1 MKTSKIKVGR
11 AVLSTPPSR
20 DDLGAVRTPRP
31 TIEDSFDDIVIEP
44 ERYELHAA
52 PIYNFKVPRR
62 RFFKLLGGGVLI
74 VTLVQHALA
83 QESGRAGRGRGGG
96 NRPREI
102 SAWLH
107 ISEDGTITVF
117 TGKAEVGQNIRT
129 TLTQVVAEEL
139 HAPVSSIRLVM
150 ADTELTPYDAGTFGS
165 RSTPDMVPQLRRMA
179 AAAREALID
188 LAVEQQKVERSALTV
203 AEAKIK
209 NSATGASWG
218 FGQITKGQKLMKAV
232 ADNPETTPATKWKVA
247 GTPVPKVDGAD
258 FVSGKHKYA
267 SDVTLP
273 GMLHGKLVRP
283 ASFRAKIAS
292 IDTKEAEAM
301 SGVTVVHDGEFV
313 GVVAPNTLQAERA
326 AKAIRIE
333 WSGGAQFSDAQLFD
347 QLKRGA
353 RLTTDAMPT
362 DGENG
367 EKKLS
372 ATYTIA
378 YIAHAPLEPRAA
390 VAEWKGGK
398 LTVWT
403 GTQRPF
409 GVKAE
414 LMQTFGLADEKVHV
428 IVPDTGAG
436 YGGKHSGE
444 AAIEAA
450 RLAKAA
456 GKPVKLVWTRE
467 EEFTWA
473 YFRPAGVIDV
483 SGTVSK
489 EGKITAW
496 DFHNYNSGGSGIR
509 MLYDVPGAKTQSSGA
524 QNGSPLRQGSYRALA
539 ATANHFARE
548 SHVDDLARL
557 AKMDPF
563 EFRLKNLTDKRL
575 RSVLE
580 AVAEKFQWSK
590 AKADEQRGFGIAV
603 GSEKNSCV
611 ATCAE
616 VSIDKKSGKVSVV
629 RVVQAFEAGA
639 VLNPDGLKNQN
650 EGAIVQGIGGAL
662 FEAIRFNNGKISNA
676 RFSEYRVPRFSD
688 APQIEIVLLD
698 PKESQSIGAGETPI
712 VGIAPAIGNAIC
724 SATGKRLRSMPMAP
738 DGLKA

>member
-1 MKTSKIKVGR
+1 MKT
-11 AVLSTPPSR
+11 
-20 DDLGAVRTPRP
+20 
-31 TIEDSFDDIVIEP
+31 FDEYEIEP

-74 VTLVQHALA
+74 VSVVQHALA
-83 QESGRAGRGRGGG
+83 QQESGRRGGGRGGG

-107 ISEDGTITVF
+107 IGEDGTITVF

-139 HAPVSSIRLVM
+139 RVPVSVIRLVM
-150 ADTELTPYDAGTFGS
+150 ADTALVPYDAGTFGS
-165 RSTPDMVPQLRRMA
+165 QSTPQMVPQLRRVA
-179 AAAREALID
+179 AAAREALIG
-188 LAVEQQKVERSALTV
+188 LAAEQQKAERDVFSIAG
-203 AEAKIK
+203 AKIK
-209 NSATGASWG
+209 NSKTGESFG
-218 FGQITKGQKLMKAV
+218 FGQITKGQKFLKTV
-232 ADNPETTPATKWKVA
+232 EDNVGLTPATKWTVA
-247 GTPVPKVDGAD
+247 GTPVPKVDGAN
-258 FVSGKHKYA
+258 FVRGTHKYA

-273 GMLHGKLVRP
+273 GMLHGKVIRRSVFGAKL
-283 ASFRAKIAS
+283 ASLDA
-292 IDTKEAEAM
+292 KEAEALP
-301 SGVTVVHDGEFV
+301 GVKVIHDGDFV
-313 GVVAPNTLQAERA
+313 GVVAPDSLQAERA
-326 AKAIRIE
+326 AKAVRAE
-333 WSGGAQFSDAQLFD
+333 WSGGSQASDAQLFD

-353 RLTTDAMPT
+353 KLTTDAKPEP
-362 DGENG
+362 GENG
-367 EKKLS
+367 DQKLS

-378 YIAHAPLEPRAA
+378 YIAHAPMEPRAA
-390 VAEWKGGK
+390 VADWKDGK

-414 LMQTFGLADEKVHV
+414 LMQAFGLADDKVRV

-436 YGGKHSGE
+436 YGGKHNGE

-450 RLAKAA
+450 RLAKSADQ
-456 GKPVKLVWTRE
+456 PVKLVWTRE

-483 SGTVSK
+483 SATVTR
-489 EGKITAW
+489 EGKIIAW
-496 DFHNYNSGGSGIR
+496 EFHNYNSGASGIR
-509 MLYDVPGAKTQSSGA
+509 MLYDVPGARTESRNAAG
-524 QNGSPLRQGSYRALA
+524 GSPLRQGSYRALA

-557 AKMDPF
+557 VKMDPL
-563 EFRLKNLTDKRL
+563 EFRLKNLKDKRL
-575 RSVLE
+575 RDVLE
-580 AVAEKFQWSK
+580 AAAEKFGWGKSK
-590 AKADEQRGFGIAV
+590 PTGQRGFGLAV
-603 GSEKNSCV
+603 GTEKNSVV

-616 VSIDKKSGKVSVV
+616 VSLDQKAGKISVV
-629 RVVQAFEAGA
+629 RVVQSFEAGA

-662 FEAIRFNNGKISNA
+662 FESIRFANGKISNA
-676 RFSEYRVPRFSD
+676 HFSEYRVPRFSD

-698 PKESQSIGAGETPI
+698 RKEATSIGAGETPI

-724 SATGKRLRSMPMAP
+724 SATGTRLRSLPMAP